1 MTRPLP
7 AADLA
12 RPIDRYVGTLVGEA
26 TCRDFRLSVAHDSI
40 REQDLIALDAELRS
54 VETNALTP
62 VRVWAKVQSIE
73 RVNPLFP
80 LEAGHELAETRTD
93 PLGTVLSLS
102 REMVTAVCHVL
113 GVESEEGRTGR
124 LDHLRYPPRPA
135 TSAYRPNSDDIARVV
150 VGDLAEKRGRALDLA
165 TLANRSDVDV
175 LVDGHAIVTRHLA
188 ILAMTGAG
196 KSWTSRRI
204 IEQLAE
210 KNYPIVIFDPHGDYT
225 GLGDVSGIGKRVR
238 RFYAHFP
245 IFDEDSETVASIVS
259 SLAYELSNTM
269 RTRFGEVFA
278 AARKYLPDDPAEL
291 KERTDWLIDRIGKSD
306 IREFG
311 LHRNL
316 WLVSYLAEA
325 GDVLV
330 RDRDREGLE
339 QLADWCWPELRSYTP
354 TDARTLEGIKKRS
367 ARAAWTLSRMEQTNR
382 RIAGEAEPLPTDRR
396 ELVQHGKIS
405 IVSLAGYTSDFQATI
420 YTVIAEDLFGARVRN
435 DLAMPVL
442 LVLEEAH
449 TFAPGRALTGAEQ
462 RAVITT
468 RQIAQEGRKFNVG
481 LVLIS
486 QRPSRLD
493 ETTLSQCNSYVIMR
507 LVNPA
512 DQNFVCKVI
521 ETMGESEARMLPDL
535 DVGEALLA
543 GQMINFPVLARIK
556 PPQSKGEREEEDAFA
571 LLERMRTQKP
581 TAKSTTNG
589 MPMRKPR

>member
-1 MTRPLP
+1 M
-7 AADLA
+7 A
-12 RPIDRYVGTLVGEA
+12 
-26 TCRDFRLSVAHDSI
+26 
-40 REQDLIALDAELRS
+40 
-54 VETNALTP
+54 
-62 VRVWAKVQSIE
+62 
-73 RVNPLFP
+73 
-80 LEAGHELAETRTD
+80 
-93 PLGTVLSLS
+93 S
-102 REMVTAVCHVL
+102 R
-113 GVESEEGRTGR
+113 
-124 LDHLRYPPRPA
+124 
-135 TSAYRPNSDDIARVV
+135 N
-150 VGDLAEKRGRALDLA
+150 
-165 TLANRSDVDV
+165 DVDV
-175 LVDGHAIVTRHLA
+175 LVDGHADHHRHLA

-225 GLGDVSGIGKRVR
+225 GLSDVIGMGARVR
-238 RFYAHFP
+238 RYYAHFP

-259 SLAYELSNTM
+259 SLAYELSSTM

-278 AARKYLPDDPAEL
+278 AARRFLSEDAAENR
-291 KERTDWLIDRIGKSD
+291 ERTEWLIERIGKPD
-306 IREFG
+306 LRQFG
-311 LHRNL
+311 LERNL

-330 RDRDREGLE
+330 RERDRENLD

-382 RIAGEAEPLPTDRR
+382 RIAGEAKPLPTDRR
-396 ELVQHGKIS
+396 ELVQHGQVS

-420 YTVIAEDLFGARVRN
+420 YTVIADDLFNARVRN

-449 TFAPGRALTGAEQ
+449 TFSPGRAMTPAEQ
-462 RAVITT
+462 RSVLTT

-512 DQNFVCKVI
+512 DQSFVCKVI
-521 ETMGESEARMLPDL
+521 ETMGENEARMLPDL

-543 GQMINFPVLARIK
+543 GQMINFPVLARVK
-556 PPQSKGEREEEDAFA
+556 PPLSKGEREEEDAFA
-571 LLERMRTQKP
+571 LLERMRHQKP
-581 TAKSTTNG
+581 GPKSAING
-589 MPMRKPR
+589 QPARKPR